1 MEKNNSWDFI
11 SKQGKKIKKFWS
23 DEAQKNNFKIETL
36 GLDAL
41 AQFRIKSENFQKY
54 KTFISQEMLKKRI
67 LASDTVYLSTEHTDN
82 TLQKYYYNMKK
93 IFKIIGECEIDRN
106 IDELLETPISVNTFK
121 RLN

>member
-1 MEKNNSWDFI
+1 MKKNNSWEFI

-23 DEAQKNNFKIETL
+23 LEAKKNNFKLDTF

-54 KTFISQEMLKKRI
+54 KTFISQEMLKRRV
-67 LASDTVYLSTEHTDN
+67 LASDTIYLSTEHTDPI
-82 TLQKYYYNMKK
+82 LQKYYYNMKK
-93 IFKIIGECEIDRN
+93 IFKIIGECEDDRN
-106 IDELLETPISVNTFK
+106 IDQLLETPISVNTFK